1 MLECDN
7 EQQWHWQQITLIR
20 MSPPSSDFFR
30 LILETASQVWN
41 WTFTRHRFIS
51 NFGPILVN
59 LETVKICLIWSYT
72 SLMHFCKS
80 TLEIDVNL
88 GPTQIHQIHNKLQN
102 KLRLPSQPNS
112 ITDIIRKRRVAVQ
125 QKISLLW
132 PNTIFLFYWSSFGHN
147 FILWTTFFSQAG
159 ISSSNRAFLFRPGDP
174 LPKILLYRH
183 QGW

>member
-7 EQQWHWQQITLIR
+7 EQQWQQITLIR
-20 MSPPSSDFFR
+20 MSPPSSDIFR

-51 NFGPILVN
+51 NFDPILVN

-80 TLEIDVNL
+80 TLEINVNP

-102 KLRLPSQPNS
+102 KLRLA
-112 ITDIIRKRRVAVQ
+112 D
-125 QKISLLW
+125 
-132 PNTIFLFYWSSFGHN
+132 NTSFMIKHN
-147 FILWTTFFSQAG
+147 FFIDHHLVT
-159 ISSSNRAFLFRPGDP
+159 ISSSLRPGSFLKQEFLLQTGLSCSD
-174 LPKILLYRH
+174 LVICLFPKSC
-183 QGW
+183 